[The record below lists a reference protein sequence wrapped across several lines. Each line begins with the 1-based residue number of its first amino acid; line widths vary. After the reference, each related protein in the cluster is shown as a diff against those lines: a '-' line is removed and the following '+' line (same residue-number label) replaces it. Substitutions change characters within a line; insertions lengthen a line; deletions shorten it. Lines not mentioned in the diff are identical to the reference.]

1 MNGHIFQP
9 WVIHVPS
16 SSSSLMWCLSSFSN
30 FPKVFYLVNDENHTA
45 HYPHFTTPPTKKE
58 KGKSIISEDVLLTY
72 QRLLE
77 SDSGKLSLS
86 VLENRVLYAVSS
98 DRMITNS
105 IHKGKSALAC
115 VTWKIEEKGVW
126 NLDYSGK
133 YLFPDIIQCFL
144 DQSFNSFVIFPPS
157 SKTWTNSS
165 TWTFF
170 FPIWFRYLFPAW
182 EIACQL
188 PARSTFPQLCYKYLG
203 KK

>member
-1 MNGHIFQP
+1 MNGYIFQP

-16 SSSSLMWCLSSFSN
+16 SSSSLIWCLSSFSN
-30 FPKVFYLVNDENHTA
+30 FPSLLVSKWWKPYSTLSP
-45 HYPHFTTPPTKKE
+45 PHHTPPTKKE

-72 QRLLE
+72 QRLLD

-115 VTWKIEEKGVW
+115 VTWKTEEKEVW

-133 YLFPDIIQCFL
+133 YLFLDIIQCFL
-144 DQSFNSFVIFPPS
+144 DQSFNSFVIFS
-157 SKTWTNSS
+157 
-165 TWTFF
+165 
-170 FPIWFRYLFPAW
+170 
-182 EIACQL
+182 
-188 PARSTFPQLCYKYLG
+188 PQL
-203 KK
+203 